1 MKLQKSAAVAA
12 GLVMM
17 TSQALAG
24 AYVEGRVGIA
34 GDAYTTTE
42 TVGAAVGF
50 EVVGATGNFL
60 GAEFVVDAYDG
71 LSSGASG
78 INLRAGA
85 AVDEKS
91 RVFATLG
98 RVWQRV
104 TYTTYDG
111 FFFVTDE
118 TYVYDTVGGIGYQ
131 TDISPNTYVSIQYQ
145 RVFEYEINRG
155 MVGFGLKF

>member
-1 MKLQKSAAVAA
+1 MKLQVCAAVAA
-12 GLVMM
+12 SLVMM

-60 GAEFVVDAYDG
+60 GAELVVDAYDG
-71 LSSGASG
+71 LSSGATG

-85 AVDEKS
+85 TIDEKS
-91 RVFATLG
+91 RIFATLG

-104 TYTTYDG
+104 NYTYYDG
-111 FFFVTDE
+111 IFLVTVDD
-118 TYVYDTVGGIGYQ
+118 YVYDTVGGVGYQ
-131 TDISPNTYVSIQYQ
+131 TDISPNSYVSIQYQ
-145 RVFEYEINRG
+145 RVFDNEINRG